1 MVIKRCVMVTATLV
15 ALSVPVAS
23 QATTGSGA
31 SPACDI
37 DVAMQERRTQAVQR
51 SSDINRVGIQEPNTT
66 ILDNLPAVNTGAC
79 LDQVYQVMDAI
90 GTQIGGSMSSIFRTV
105 AGDKLARMGCRRV
118 RQYYNEVMNTELG
131 RFGDELGIL
140 RNGEIGEYR
149 EGRTTRVDV
158 RDAIRLGRQAKEAM
172 SSVPQ
177 GPIGRTPPAST
188 NTAPANREG
197 LNNAIQ
203 GL

>member
-1 MVIKRCVMVTATLV
+1 MTIKRSLMLAAMLILV
-15 ALSVPVAS
+15 GPAVS
-23 QATTGSGA
+23 QASTTNGA
-31 SPACDI
+31 PVCDI
-37 DVAMQERRTQAVQR
+37 DVAMQERRTAAVQR
-51 SSDINRVGIQEPNTT
+51 SSDINRVGIQEPNAS
-66 ILDNLPAVNTGAC
+66 ILDNLPAVSTGAC

-90 GTQIGGSMSSIFRTV
+90 GSQIGGSMSSIFRKV
-105 AGDKLARMGCRRV
+105 AGDKLAGMGCQRV
-118 RQYYNEVMNTELG
+118 RQYYNEVMNTEIG

-149 EGRTTRVDV
+149 EGRTTRIDV
-158 RDAIRLGRQAKEAM
+158 QDAIRLGRQANEALNR
-172 SSVPQ
+172 VPQ
-177 GPIGRTPPAST
+177 GPIGRTPPIST

>member
-1 MVIKRCVMVTATLV
+1 MTIKRSVLVSVLLV
-15 ALSVPVAS
+15 ALVPVIG
-23 QATTGSGA
+23 QATTA
-31 SPACDI
+31 NDTSPVCDL
-37 DVAMQERRTQAVQR
+37 DVAMQERRTQSMER

-66 ILDNLPAVNTGAC
+66 ILNNLPSVGTGAC

-90 GTQIGGSMSSIFRTV
+90 GSQIGGSMSSIFRRV
-105 AGDKLARMGCRRV
+105 AGNRLARMGCQRV
-118 RQYYNEVMNTELG
+118 REYYNEVMNTEIG

-158 RDAIRLGRQAKEAM
+158 QDAIRLGREASEAM
-172 SSVPQ
+172 QSVPL
-177 GPIGRTPPAST
+177 GPIGRTPPASINST
-188 NTAPANREG
+188 PANREG